1 MISKE
6 IAKLDQW
13 NFLIS
18 VYDNYF
24 QSFLTVLQ
32 HLTAISNSSLMN
44 NKRANFNFKMKFTQN
59 PGNEYLLEYSICSSA
74 KLQKIA
80 KYFNCGTKLNSK

>member
-1 MISKE
+1 
-6 IAKLDQW
+6 
-13 NFLIS
+13 
-18 VYDNYF
+18 
-24 QSFLTVLQ
+24 
-32 HLTAISNSSLMN
+32 MN

>member
-1 MISKE
+1 MIWKE
-6 IAKLDQW
+6 IAKRDQW

-24 QSFLTVLQ
+24 QSFLTILQ
-32 HLTAISNSSLMN
+32 HLTAIPNSSLMN
-44 NKRANFNFKMKFTQN
+44 NKRANFSFKMKFTQN
-59 PGNEYLLEYSICSSA
+59 PGIEYLLEYSICCSA
-74 KLQKIA
+74 KPQKIA